1 MTSDNDKVMAD
12 IENLIMRL
20 RSAGIDFTDEIAEA
34 MLSTPI
40 EMFSDHDHRAF
51 YHDRPLVFLET
62 EDGGV
67 KTISAP
73 HMIVTLLHHLE
84 IRTNQ
89 EIVILGAKGGYLAT
103 LIAHI
108 VGPKGKVVIV
118 DPSTEVIEYVNSRLD
133 DSICITCTHMESVD
147 QKPKGL
153 PSSMHRVLVTGQIES
168 LPEWLSEHLVEGG
181 FAIAPIGE
189 REYQNLMKLERQG
202 GEIMETGLGQVI
214 FGPVDIKESIPETP
228 SPEAFAFMIEDALE
242 ALDNLEMI
250 DVETRHELD
259 DLIADLRL
267 LPDDLAPPKGEA
279 DEEHPMISL
288 LLDKGGL
295 LMSLWPLIQL
305 MSDNR
310 LAHPAS
316 PDADL
321 MRGGHEDLIP

>member
-1 MTSDNDKVMAD
+1 MAD

-20 RSAGIDFTDEIAEA
+20 RSAGIDFTEEIAEA
-34 MLSTPI
+34 MLNTPI
-40 EMFSDHDHRAF
+40 EVFSDHDHRAF

-84 IRTNQ
+84 IREKQ
-89 EIVILGAKGGYLAT
+89 EIVLLGAKGGYLAT

-118 DPSTEVIEYVNSRLD
+118 DPSAEVIEYVNSRLD
-133 DSICITCTHMESVD
+133 ESVCITCTHMDSVD
-147 QKPKGL
+147 KKPKGL
-153 PSSMHRVLVTGQIES
+153 PKAMHRVLVTGQIEA
-168 LPEWLSEHLVEGG
+168 LPEWLSENLVEGG

-189 REYQNLMKLERQG
+189 REFQNLMKFERQG
-202 GEIMETGLGQVI
+202 DEIMETGLGQVI

-228 SPEAFAFMIEDALE
+228 SPEEFASMIEDAME

-250 DVETRHELD
+250 EPETKNELH

-267 LPDDLAPPKGEA
+267 LPDDLAPPQHGEE
-279 DEEHPMISL
+279 DEEHPMIRL

-295 LMSLWPLIQL
+295 LMTLWPLIQL

-316 PDADL
+316 PGADL
-321 MRGGHEDLIP
+321 MRSGHEDMVP